1 MRILREQTFAQS
13 NILSHTNKFDLL
25 NKLNKF
31 LFCNKKWFGGMA
43 ELVDAPDSKCNVF
56 PNFKYR
62 HELYPQNTFA

>member
-31 LFCNKKWFGGMA
+31 LFCNKKLLGDMA
-43 ELVDAPDSKCNVF
+43 ELVDAPDSKLNVF
-56 PNFKYR
+56 PRTK
-62 HELYPQNTFA
+62 